1 VLRTFATPEPPR
13 LRVRVPAGY
22 VWIEPTD
29 VSETTVELEALRDDD
44 ATRDAIERATVEQRG
59 DEIVVE
65 LEKSGWGLFSRSAKV
80 GVRIRCPHDA
90 ALDCNTASADVRA
103 TGRLRQVAVKTASGD
118 VELAHV
124 GDLSVTSAS
133 GDVRVEELQGGGR
146 VNTVSG
152 DAEIR
157 GVRSSLAANTVSG
170 DVDLGSVDDDVSVQS
185 VSGDQR
191 VRALHVGEL
200 KLTSVSGDVEVGVVP
215 GTRLFVDASSTSGE
229 VQSELDVG
237 SEPEGDGTE
246 ASLRVKTVSGDI
258 ALVRAHG

>member
-1 VLRTFATPEPPR
+1 VDKSFSTPEPPR
-13 LRVRVPAGY
+13 LRVRVPAGH
-22 VWIEPTD
+22 VAIDPAD
-29 VSETTVELEALRDDD
+29 VGETTVELEALRDDE
-44 ATRDAIERATVEQRG
+44 ATRDAIARATVEQRG

-65 LEKSGWGLFSRSAKV
+65 IEKSGWGLFSRSAKV
-80 GVRIRCPHDA
+80 AVRIRCPHGSS
-90 ALDCNTASADVRA
+90 LDCNTASADLVA
-103 TGRLRQVAVKTASGD
+103 TGRLADVTVKTASGD

-157 GVRSSLAANTVSG
+157 GVRSALLANTVSG
-170 DVDLGSVDDDVSVQS
+170 DVDLGRVDDDVAVQS

-200 KLTSVSGDVEVGVVP
+200 KLTSVSGDVEVGVVS
-215 GTRLFVDASSTSGE
+215 GTQLFIDASSTSGE
-229 VQSELDVG
+229 VSSELDVG
-237 SEPEGDGTE
+237 NEPVGEGTA

-258 ALVRAHG
+258 ALTRAPR